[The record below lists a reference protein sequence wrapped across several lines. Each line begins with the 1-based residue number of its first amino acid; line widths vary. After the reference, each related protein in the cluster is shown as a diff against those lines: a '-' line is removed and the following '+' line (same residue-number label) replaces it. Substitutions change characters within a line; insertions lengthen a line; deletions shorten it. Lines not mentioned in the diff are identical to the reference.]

1 MAMAKL
7 NLSKVA
13 VGCGDLAALAARLAS
28 RAEGGEVAITTRYRP
43 TRYDEVVGGSLFWI
57 IRHQFVAR
65 QTIIGFGQTDNG
77 ARTLIRLEASLVAVT
92 PRPRRAHQG
101 WRYLAGDDAPAD
113 LASDPTGLSELPPEL
128 LGALA
133 ALALV

>member
-1 MAMAKL
+1 MAML

-13 VGCGDLAALAARLAS
+13 VGCSDLAALAGRIAA

-43 TRYDEVVGGSLFWI
+43 TRHTELIGGSLFWI
-57 IRHQFVAR
+57 VSHRFVAR
-65 QTIIGFGQTDNG
+65 QTIIGFAQTDNG
-77 ARTLIRLEASLVAVT
+77 GRTLIRLEPALVPVT

-101 WRYLAGDDAPAD
+101 WRYLAAADAPAD
-113 LASDPTGLSELPPEL
+113 LASDPTGLSALPPEL
-128 LGALA
+128 IGELA

>member
-1 MAMAKL
+1 ML

-13 VGCGDLAALAARLAS
+13 VGCSDLAALAGRIAS

-43 TRYDEVVGGSLFWI
+43 TRHEEVIGGSLYWI

-65 QTIIGFGQTDNG
+65 QRIRGFGQAEGG
-77 ARTLIRLEASLVAVT
+77 ARTLIRLEADLVPVT

-101 WRYLAGDDAPAD
+101 WRYLAGKDAPAD
-113 LASDPTGLSELPPEL
+113 LASDPTGLSELPAEL